1 MEIFFSLPM
10 SPFFP
15 IRTFLASSDDHQSFS
30 CIRLKNCLPILSQ
43 VRHTTLVNW
52 LIFEGAQLIWLARL
66 NLIWYNSLK
75 HCEPLCTMINYN
87 IISQV
92 ICKMWNVRNVKM
104 LGMFKIMYQL
114 QAIAEFASNLTANIC
129 LFNLLADFEQ
139 VFYEIFFGGKSN
151 HCFTFL

>member
-1 MEIFFSLPM
+1 M

-15 IRTFLASSDDHQSFS
+15 IRTFLASSNDHQSFS

-43 VRHTTLVNW
+43 VRHTTLFNW
-52 LIFEGAQLIWLARL
+52 LLFEGVQLIWLARL

-75 HCEPLCTMINYN
+75 HCKPLCTMISYN

-129 LFNLLADFEQ
+129 LFNLKPPVFLLADFEQ

>member
-1 MEIFFSLPM
+1 M

-15 IRTFLASSDDHQSFS
+15 IRTFLASSNDHQSFS

-43 VRHTTLVNW
+43 VRHTTLFNW
-52 LIFEGAQLIWLARL
+52 LLFEGAQLIWLARL
-66 NLIWYNSLK
+66 NLIWYISLK
-75 HCEPLCTMINYN
+75 HCKPLCTMINCN
-87 IISQV
+87 IISHV

-129 LFNLLADFEQ
+129 LFNLKAPVFLLADFEQ